1 MGGCSGDVACLLQ
14 YVRPLVK
21 NPPRLERSGT
31 GGGEQLKET
40 INPSANVSDQ
50 QLEYIGTQPGFFAP
64 ERNFLSMVKNLDF

>member
-31 GGGEQLKET
+31 ALFRLGGGGSKLK
-40 INPSANVSDQ
+40 
-50 QLEYIGTQPGFFAP
+50 
-64 ERNFLSMVKNLDF
+64 

>member
-31 GGGEQLKET
+31 GGGGGKLKET

-50 QLEYIGTQPGFFAP
+50 QLEYIGTQGIL
-64 ERNFLSMVKNLDF
+64 RRRGNF